1 MKTELPSEILFSLIL
16 PRLPAKYVSRFNC
29 VSKQWNSFLRT
40 PYFSKI
46 HLHHVTNDDH
56 QNHHK
61 FLFFSSSIN
70 PKVFHNLD
78 CETPHQEGLPV
89 SRSLPF
95 EVGSAVMM
103 FITSFNG
110 LVCVGINEGGNRY
123 EYSNMII
130 WNPCTGDY
138 KTLFKPNSR
147 EECYQV
153 TVKASGLYYCASEDD
168 YRLLRVTTGLN
179 VYIYSLKSDSWRML
193 DSMKVLSS
201 ISTLTSETWGASTL
215 QNENLYFLTKRVN
228 KYHQL
233 VSYCIIMFDT
243 KTEKFKELPTPSSQ
257 DDTTICLNSVLLHKD
272 QLIHLC
278 EIYSF
283 CKVNSTVAELSAKL
297 WRIDGDGDGDWTK
310 VGTYAIPRN
319 FYGYEPL
326 HLMSDGNWATLCRSK
341 CHVYKLDPDRDFE
354 KISHRIDN
362 PPKGKYVETLVSPNR

>member
-1 MKTELPSEILFSLIL
+1 MYIIERPHRTSKTMKTELPSEILFSHIL
-16 PRLPAKYVSRFNC
+16 PRLPAKYVSRFKC
-29 VSKQWNSFLRT
+29 VSKQWNSFLKT

-46 HLHHVTNDDH
+46 HLHHVTND
-56 QNHHK
+56 HHK

-78 CETPHQEGLPV
+78 CETPDQDGLPV

-95 EVGSAVMM
+95 EVGSGVML

-110 LVCVGINEGGNRY
+110 LVCVGINEGNNNASTCDHKSQCLYILVEIRLMENAGFDEGLELNKHPY
-123 EYSNMII
+123 
-130 WNPCTGDY
+130 
-138 KTLFKPNSR
+138 FNS
-147 EECYQV
+147 Q
-153 TVKASGLYYCASEDD
+153 
-168 YRLLRVTTGLN
+168 
-179 VYIYSLKSDSWRML
+179 
-193 DSMKVLSS
+193 
-201 ISTLTSETWGASTL
+201 TWGASTL
-215 QNENLYFLTKRVN
+215 QNENLYFLTKRGN
-228 KYHQL
+228 KYGKL
-233 VSYCIIMFDT
+233 VSYSIIKFDT
-243 KTEKFKELPTPSSQ
+243 KTEKFKELLTPSSQ

-283 CKVNSTVAELSAKL
+283 CKVNSTEAELSAKL
-297 WRIDGDGDGDWTK
+297 WSTDGDGDGDWTK

-341 CHVYKLDPDRDFE
+341 CHVYKLDPAKDFE